1 MEILRFNIHTPV
13 TNQKRISA
21 CIGYFDGLHKGHQ
34 ELIAEVKR
42 IAKETNTT
50 PALITFDPDP
60 WCVIHKLRHISHIT
74 PMRHRLEIGAT
85 LGIEKWIVLDFDEDM
100 ARLSHE
106 QFHELVLGPLNIDT
120 LVCGF
125 DFHYGY
131 RGEGNVETLNQQQ
144 AFHVRVIREIS
155 SQNEKISSTRIEHLI
170 EDGNMEDAAYMMG
183 RPYELRGIVKS
194 GNRIGRKYGFPTANL
209 QLDADYVLPKMGV
222 YVGSVYVNDAWWM
235 AIINVGH
242 NPSFNYQHNTSIE
255 AFILDFHAMIY
266 DKSVKYQFHHYLRG
280 EKRFENMDA
289 LKQQLERDTQSA
301 RTYFKD
307 RKGVQICD

>member
-13 TNQKRISA
+13 TAQKRITA

-34 ELIAEVKR
+34 ELIDQVIKL
-42 IAKETNTT
+42 AKATDTI

-60 WCVIHKLRHISHIT
+60 WCVIHKMRHIPHIT
-74 PMRHRLEIGAT
+74 PMRHRLEIGSS
-85 LGIEKWIVLDFDEDM
+85 LGIEKWIVLDFDDDM
-100 ARLSHE
+100 ARLSYE
-106 QFHELVLGPLNIDT
+106 QFHDLVLAPLNIDT

-131 RGEGNVETLNQQQ
+131 RGKGSVDTLFDQSKFQ
-144 AFHVRVIREIS
+144 VRVIREIS
-155 SQNEKISSTRIEHLI
+155 AQNEKISSTRIEHAI
-170 EDGNMEDAAYMMG
+170 ENGNMEDAAFMMG

-209 QLDADYVLPKMGV
+209 ALDADYVLPKIGV
-222 YVGSVYVNDAWWM
+222 YIGSVYVNDQWWM
-235 AIINVGH
+235 SIINVGH

-255 AFILDFHAMIY
+255 AFILDFDAMIY

-289 LKQQLERDTQSA
+289 LKKQLEHDQWSA
-301 RTYFKD
+301 REYFKD
-307 RKGVQICD
+307 RKGV